1 MGGGPKSPKKTPA
14 KVASPKTPV
23 ASRKHFVSK
32 AFIDDEASESGDDGV
47 MVDGSGDLPG
57 YGSDQNLDNYEEE
70 FINDGYCHSFRF
82 ICTMLSFLLERDPFE
97 NRSEGSDESGFPD
110 TLLSSPKT
118 PPKKNLTKISK
129 PEPVIDIS
137 SSSEEY
143 VLACMRHAG
152 FIDLPPRD
160 LTAMDVDDSMYRKPG
175 GVKSSTL
182 PPSLVTRSATA
193 KRAATSQSPQK
204 TASPKKPRT
213 TRSSAN
219 EQATEESEVP
229 ANAPVSFGTQTDMM
243 QFMTTF
249 MNQYLASQAL
259 PTVPKEPVR
268 SESVPRVDFDAIELR
283 KGLKASKQHSKKE
296 ELQSHLFSTRSSR
309 GAGSSKQK
317 AAKPKEDSP
326 DWEPPYDGSTAPV
339 DDDPAPKGKGKG
351 KVVPRKSKASG
362 SKADLISRVESGE
375 DMRDAPLPETK
386 AVAPPAVPS
395 AAPLTLQ
402 QYFAVHG
409 NVAATADAIAEA
421 PEREEVDE
429 TEHSTVF
436 MDMLETYKAYYDPL
450 AVCGVNDEDLQ
461 DPVLVN
467 SYVGQPPLPGDRSL
481 LAVYDPSRLSGQ
493 EREPVKGGRVKFSTW
508 ARYIPS
514 ILADNAIGA
523 VLFREADPNFINPS
537 RVSPLLLSCQVTAGS
552 AATQRLMVNG
562 RVAMCVTS
570 IFCTESFLVDA
581 KKIGANTDRTR
592 KWLSGIPHNQD
603 FERLESL
610 FCLVLGEHV
619 LYAQITPKKA
629 LSFQTMMSPANA
641 AAVQDVEDAFTSA
654 PSDMFA
660 PVTPSKSP
668 AKAKS
673 PSKTW
678 NYTSKT
684 LLAAHDKVP
693 IYDARTVVFD
703 FNSDLSRLSTV
714 LPAFH
719 GEIPFGS
726 FVVVGYTVAGY
737 KASLS
742 AGGERV
748 PHLGCNILWAIV
760 CGSPPLKGKS
770 KQ

>member
-1 MGGGPKSPKKTPA
+1 MGGGPNKVGTPKTPA
-14 KVASPKTPV
+14 ATKKRV
-23 ASRKHFVSK
+23 VSK
-32 AFIDDEASESGDDGV
+32 AFIDDEAFESGQEGV
-47 MVDGSGDLPG
+47 MVDGRQVPVRSPALFR
-57 YGSDQNLDNYEEE
+57 SSLLVVICLDMVPIRTLTIMKRSSSMMGAILV
-70 FINDGYCHSFRF
+70 FGIFA
-82 ICTMLSFLLERDPFE
+82 RDPFE
-97 NRSEGSDESGFPD
+97 DQSEGTDESGFPD
-110 TLLSSPKT
+110 TLLPSPKT
-118 PPKKNLTKISK
+118 PPSKLLKKISK
-129 PEPVIDIS
+129 PKPVIDIS
-137 SSSEEY
+137 SSSEE
-143 VLACMRHAG
+143 
-152 FIDLPPRD
+152 D

-175 GVKSSTL
+175 GVKSS
-182 PPSLVTRSATA
+182 ATA
-193 KRAATSQSPQK
+193 KRAATSESPQK
-204 TASPKKPRT
+204 AGDPKKPRT
-213 TRSSAN
+213 MRSSAN
-219 EQATEESEVP
+219 EQAVGDSNVP
-229 ANAPVSFGTQTDMM
+229 ANAPVSFSTQTDMM

-249 MNQYLASQAL
+249 MNQYLASQNQ
-259 PTVPKEPVR
+259 PTAPKELAR
-268 SESVPRVDFDAIELR
+268 SDSVPRVDFDAIELR
-283 KGLKASKQHSKKE
+283 KGLKASKEHGKKE
-296 ELQSHLFSTRSSR
+296 ELRSQSSG
-309 GAGSSKQK
+309 GAGSSNQT
-317 AAKPKEDSP
+317 AVKPKEYSP
-326 DWEPPYDGSTAPV
+326 DWEAPYDSSAAPV
-339 DDDPAPKGKGKG
+339 EEEPAHKGKGKG
-351 KVVPRKSKASG
+351 KALPRKSKGSG
-362 SKADLISRVESGE
+362 SKSDLISRVESGE
-375 DMRDAPLPETK
+375 DMRDAPLPETT

-402 QYFAVHG
+402 QYFAAHG
-409 NVAATADAIAEA
+409 SVAATAEAIAEA

-493 EREPVKGGRVKFSTW
+493 EHEPVKGGRVKFSTW

-523 VLFREADPNFINPS
+523 VLFREAEPNFINPS
-537 RVSPLLLSCQVTAGS
+537 RVSPLNLSCQVTAGS
-552 AATQRLMVNG
+552 AATQRLMTNG
-562 RVAMCVTS
+562 RVAMCVSS

-592 KWLSGIPHNQD
+592 KWVSGIPHNQD

-668 AKAKS
+668 VKAKS
-673 PSKTW
+673 PSKAR
-678 NYTSKT
+678 NFTSKT

-693 IYDARTVVFD
+693 VYDARTVVFD
-703 FNSDLSRLSTV
+703 FNSDLNRMGSV

-760 CGSPPLKGKS
+760 CGSPPLKGKA